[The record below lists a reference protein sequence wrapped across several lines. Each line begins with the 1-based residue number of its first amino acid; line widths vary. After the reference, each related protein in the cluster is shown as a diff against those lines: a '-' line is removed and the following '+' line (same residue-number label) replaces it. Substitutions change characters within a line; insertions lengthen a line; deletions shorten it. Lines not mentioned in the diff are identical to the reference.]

1 MTERAS
7 SSPESRRTAISW
19 LFGRAML
26 SLRQLFFGSC
36 LALSVTFGDS
46 SPKGRAKICPNFFVH
61 AGNRAI
67 HAGFIDFSLLV
78 WYIQGSQT
86 FHVFTISFHHSKE
99 VFVCCLIVSL
109 RCAFWVGLS
118 IRGGGNDSPRPASQR
133 AAAFVLTAALLT
145 GAAFPAFAGT
155 YYIEDGDI
163 VISAGTEAGTNKV
176 EQTGKDTV
184 DNDKGTVI
192 TNHDKDTAS
201 SNTVTIDAKD
211 EDDKVEVK
219 LDNVN
224 IDTSKQ
230 SKAAVSVTGK
240 GDTNIE
246 LDGDNTLKSGAGHA
260 GLEHN
265 KTDTSGE
272 LTIQD
277 KDKNG
282 SLEAVGGFKGA
293 GIGSAGSND
302 AQVKITGG
310 NITATSDDWGAGIGS
325 GSDGTGTD
333 GTAYVEITGGEIN
346 ATGGYLGAGIGG
358 GCNGSGNVTISGG
371 GITAAGGEG
380 AAGIGG
386 GYYNGATVTI
396 TGDAVI
402 KNASNTKY
410 GAGIGGGNG
419 YDGDVTISGNA
430 KIENVTGGYGAA
442 GIGGGAFS
450 SPDKIGNGNVVIKDN
465 AEIDNV
471 QGGAYG
477 AGIGGG
483 IFGLGNVTIEGNT
496 KVNAA
501 GGAGGAA
508 IGGGAGAKNN
518 SDNKGNQIT
527 IKSNANGSPTVKAVG
542 GGTDE
547 KEEIVI
553 GGAGIGS
560 GAGDAKA
567 NITLEGKVTIVA
579 KAGEGN
585 VAIGDKNGEQEF
597 PGLAEGSSIT
607 RYDSEGND
615 TTLPTDPGHPVPVP
629 ASPSSSGGGSADA
642 SVQESVFPGLVVTDK
657 DGQRI
662 SYTSIRGN
670 NVLSLR
676 VGRFTAS
683 LRAPLSTL
691 RQLRAEGID
700 TITFQTILCS
710 TTLSVDELLA
720 MGGEDAEAVL
730 THRLT
735 ASSLTVG

>member
-1 MTERAS
+1 
-7 SSPESRRTAISW
+7 
-19 LFGRAML
+19 ML
-26 SLRQLFFGSC
+26 SYRK
-36 LALSVTFGDS
+36 LAMRVL
-46 SPKGRAKICPNFFVH
+46 GRPLN
-61 AGNRAI
+61 
-67 HAGFIDFSLLV
+67 
-78 WYIQGSQT
+78 T
-86 FHVFTISFHHSKE
+86 
-99 VFVCCLIVSL
+99 
-109 RCAFWVGLS
+109 
-118 IRGGGNDSPRPASQR
+118 GGGNNSPRPASQR
-133 AAAFVLTAALLT
+133 AAALVLTAAMLT
-145 GAAFPAFAGT
+145 TLTAPAFAKT
-155 YYIEDGDI
+155 WDIEKGDI
-163 VISAGTEAGTNKV
+163 TVKAGEAEGPNKV
-176 EQTGKDTV
+176 KQGDSDFVKDEGDTIITGTS
-184 DNDKGTVI
+184 DK
-192 TNHDKDTAS
+192 
-201 SNTVTIDAKD
+201 NTVTIEAENKG
-211 EDDKVEVK
+211 DKVEVTLK
-219 LDNVN
+219 DVN
-224 IDTSKQ
+224 IDASRG
-230 SKAAVSVTGK
+230 SEAAVSVTGK
-240 GDTNIE
+240 GDTTIE
-246 LDGDNTLKSGAGHA
+246 LDGDNELKSGAGHA

-277 KDKNG
+277 KDNNG
-282 SLEAVGGFKGA
+282 SLEAAGGFKGA

-325 GSDGTGTD
+325 GSYGTGT
-333 GTAYVEITGGEIN
+333 VEITGGEIN

-371 GITAAGGEG
+371 TITAAGGDG

-402 KNASNTKY
+402 KNASSTKY

-430 KIENVTGGYGAA
+430 KIENATGGYGAA

-465 AEIDNV
+465 AKIDNV

-483 IFGLGNVTIEGNT
+483 IYGLSNVTIEGNT
-496 KVNAA
+496 KVNAT

-508 IGGGAGAKNN
+508 IGGGAGAENN
-518 SDNKGNQIT
+518 SDNNGNQIT
-527 IKSNANGSPTVKAVG
+527 IKSNENGSPTINAVG

-547 KEEIVI
+547 GEKIVI
-553 GGAGIGS
+553 GGAGIG
-560 GAGDAKA
+560 AGCESDADA
-567 NITLEGKVTIVA
+567 DITLEGKVTITA
-579 KAGEGN
+579 TAGKDN
-585 VAIGDKNGEQEF
+585 VAIGANGIEQEF
-597 PGLAEGSSIT
+597 SGLAEGSSIT
-607 RYDSEGND
+607 RYDPEGND
-615 TTLPTDPGHPVPVP
+615 ITLPTDPVP
-629 ASPSSSGGGSADA
+629 AVPSSSGGGSADA

-657 DGQRI
+657 DGQHI

-670 NVLSLR
+670 NVLSIR

-683 LRAPLSTL
+683 LRASLATL

-720 MGGEDAEAVL
+720 MGGEDTEVVL
-730 THRLT
+730 THHIR
-735 ASSLTVG
+735 SSTLTVGGKAV

>member
-1 MTERAS
+1 
-7 SSPESRRTAISW
+7 
-19 LFGRAML
+19 ML
-26 SLRQLFFGSC
+26 
-36 LALSVTFGDS
+36 T
-46 SPKGRAKICPNFFVH
+46 
-61 AGNRAI
+61 
-67 HAGFIDFSLLV
+67 
-78 WYIQGSQT
+78 T
-86 FHVFTISFHHSKE
+86 
-99 VFVCCLIVSL
+99 
-109 RCAFWVGLS
+109 
-118 IRGGGNDSPRPASQR
+118 
-133 AAAFVLTAALLT
+133 LTA
-145 GAAFPAFAGT
+145 PAFAGT
-155 YYIEDGDI
+155 WYIEDGDI
-163 VISAGTEAGTNKV
+163 TISAGESGNNVTQNENTTENDP
-176 EQTGKDTV
+176 DTI
-184 DNDKGTVI
+184 I
-192 TNHDKDTAS
+192 TNREEGAS
-201 SNTVTIDAKD
+201 SHTVTIDAKD
-211 EDDKVEVK
+211 KDDKVEVTLK
-219 LDNVN
+219 DVN
-224 IDTSKQ
+224 IDAS
-230 SKAAVSVTGK
+230 SRSEAAVSVTGK
-240 GDTNIE
+240 GDTTIE
-246 LDGDNTLKSGAGHA
+246 LDGDNELKSGAGHA

-282 SLEAVGGFKGA
+282 SLEAAGGFKGA

-302 AQVKITGG
+302 AQVKTTGG

-325 GSDGTGTD
+325 GSYGTGT
-333 GTAYVEITGGEIN
+333 VEITGGEIN

-371 GITAAGGEG
+371 TITAAGGDG

-402 KNASNTKY
+402 KNASTTVY

-430 KIENVTGGYGAA
+430 KIENATGGYGAA

-465 AEIDNV
+465 AKIDNV

-483 IFGLGNVTIEGNT
+483 IYGLSNVTIEGNT
-496 KVNAA
+496 KVNAT

-508 IGGGAGAKNN
+508 IGGGAGAENN
-518 SDNKGNQIT
+518 SDNNGNQIT
-527 IKSNANGSPTVKAVG
+527 IKSNENGSPTINAVG

-547 KEEIVI
+547 GEEIVI
-553 GGAGIGS
+553 GGAGIG
-560 GAGDAKA
+560 AGCESDADA
-567 NITLEGKVTIVA
+567 DITLEGKVTITA
-579 KAGEGN
+579 TAGKDN
-585 VAIGDKNGEQEF
+585 VAIGANGIEQEF
-597 PGLAEGSSIT
+597 SGLAEGSSIT

-615 TTLPTDPGHPVPVP
+615 TSLPGDKVPVTP
-629 ASPSSSGGGSADA
+629 VVPDDTSSGGSADA

-683 LRAPLSTL
+683 LRASLATL

-720 MGGEDAEAVL
+720 MGGEDTEVVL
-730 THRLT
+730 THHIR
-735 ASSLTVG
+735 SSTLTVGGKAV

>member
-1 MTERAS
+1 
-7 SSPESRRTAISW
+7 
-19 LFGRAML
+19 ML
-26 SLRQLFFGSC
+26 
-36 LALSVTFGDS
+36 T
-46 SPKGRAKICPNFFVH
+46 
-61 AGNRAI
+61 
-67 HAGFIDFSLLV
+67 
-78 WYIQGSQT
+78 T
-86 FHVFTISFHHSKE
+86 
-99 VFVCCLIVSL
+99 
-109 RCAFWVGLS
+109 
-118 IRGGGNDSPRPASQR
+118 
-133 AAAFVLTAALLT
+133 LTA
-145 GAAFPAFAGT
+145 PAFAGT
-155 YYIEDGDI
+155 WYIEDGDI
-163 VISAGTEAGTNKV
+163 TISAGESGNNVTQNNETTYGDTGTI
-176 EQTGKDTV
+176 
-184 DNDKGTVI
+184 I
-192 TNHDKDTAS
+192 TNHDKDKAS
-201 SNTVTIDAKD
+201 SNTVTIDANGKN
-211 EDDKVEVK
+211 DKVEVTLK
-219 LDNVN
+219 DVN
-224 IDTSKQ
+224 IDASRG
-230 SKAAVSVTGK
+230 SEAAVSVTGK
-240 GDTNIE
+240 GDTTIE
-246 LDGDNTLKSGAGHA
+246 LDGDNELKSGAGHA

-277 KDKNG
+277 KDNNG
-282 SLEAVGGFKGA
+282 SLEAAGGFKGA

-325 GSDGTGTD
+325 GSYGTGT
-333 GTAYVEITGGEIN
+333 VEITGGEIN

-371 GITAAGGEG
+371 TITAAGSDG

-402 KNASNTKY
+402 KNASSTKY

-419 YDGDVTISGNA
+419 SDGNVTISGNA
-430 KIENVTGGYGAA
+430 KIENATGGYGAA

-465 AEIDNV
+465 AKIDNV

-483 IFGLGNVTIEGNT
+483 IYGLSNVTIEGNT
-496 KVNAA
+496 KVNAT

-508 IGGGAGAKNN
+508 IGGGAGAENN
-518 SDNKGNQIT
+518 SDNNGNQIT
-527 IKSNANGSPTVKAVG
+527 IKSNENGSPTINAVG

-547 KEEIVI
+547 GEEIVI
-553 GGAGIGS
+553 GGAGIG
-560 GAGDAKA
+560 AGCESDADA
-567 NITLEGKVTIVA
+567 DITLEGKVTITA
-579 KAGEGN
+579 TAGKDN
-585 VAIGDKNGEQEF
+585 VAIGANGIEQEF
-597 PGLAEGSSIT
+597 SGLAEGSSIT

-615 TTLPTDPGHPVPVP
+615 TSLPGDKVPVTP
-629 ASPSSSGGGSADA
+629 VVPDDTSSGGSADA

-670 NVLSLR
+670 NVLSIR

-683 LRAPLSTL
+683 LRASLATL

-720 MGGEDAEAVL
+720 MGGEDTEVVL
-730 THRLT
+730 THHIR
-735 ASSLTVG
+735 SSTLTVGGKAV

>member
-1 MTERAS
+1 
-7 SSPESRRTAISW
+7 
-19 LFGRAML
+19 ML
-26 SLRQLFFGSC
+26 SYRK
-36 LALSVTFGDS
+36 LAMRVL
-46 SPKGRAKICPNFFVH
+46 GRPLH
-61 AGNRAI
+61 
-67 HAGFIDFSLLV
+67 
-78 WYIQGSQT
+78 T
-86 FHVFTISFHHSKE
+86 
-99 VFVCCLIVSL
+99 
-109 RCAFWVGLS
+109 
-118 IRGGGNDSPRPASQR
+118 GGGNNSPRPASQR
-133 AAAFVLTAALLT
+133 AAALVLTAAMLT
-145 GAAFPAFAGT
+145 TFTAPAFAGT
-155 YYIEDGDI
+155 WYIEDGDI
-163 VISAGTEAGTNKV
+163 TISAGESGNNVTQNENTTENDP
-176 EQTGKDTV
+176 DTI
-184 DNDKGTVI
+184 I
-192 TNHDKDTAS
+192 TNREEGAS
-201 SNTVTIDAKD
+201 SHTVTIDAKD
-211 EDDKVEVK
+211 KDDKVEVTLK
-219 LDNVN
+219 DVN
-224 IDTSKQ
+224 IDASRG
-230 SKAAVSVTGK
+230 SEAAVSVTGK

-246 LDGDNTLKSGAGHA
+246 LDGDNELKSGAGHA

-277 KDKNG
+277 KDNNG
-282 SLEAVGGFKGA
+282 SLEAAGGFKGA

-325 GSDGTGTD
+325 GSYGTGT
-333 GTAYVEITGGEIN
+333 VEITGGEIN

-371 GITAAGGEG
+371 TITAAGGDG

-386 GYYNGATVTI
+386 GYYNGANVTI

-419 YDGDVTISGNA
+419 SDGNVTISGNA
-430 KIENVTGGYGAA
+430 KIENATGGYGAA

-465 AEIDNV
+465 AKIDNV

-483 IFGLGNVTIEGNT
+483 IFGLSNVTIEGNT
-496 KVNAA
+496 KVNVT

-508 IGGGAGAKNN
+508 IGGGAGAENN
-518 SDNKGNQIT
+518 SDNNGNQIT
-527 IKSNANGSPTVKAVG
+527 IKSNENGSPTINAVG

-547 KEEIVI
+547 GEKIVI
-553 GGAGIGS
+553 GGAGIG
-560 GAGDAKA
+560 AGCESDADA
-567 NITLEGKVTIVA
+567 DITLEGKVTITA
-579 KAGEGN
+579 TAGKDN
-585 VAIGDKNGEQEF
+585 VAIGANGIEQEF
-597 PGLAEGSSIT
+597 SGLAEGSSIT

-615 TTLPTDPGHPVPVP
+615 ITLPTDPVP
-629 ASPSSSGGGSADA
+629 ADTSSSGGGSAGA
-642 SVQESVFPGLVVTDK
+642 SVQESVFPGLIVTDK

-683 LRAPLSTL
+683 LHASLSTL

>member
-1 MTERAS
+1 
-7 SSPESRRTAISW
+7 
-19 LFGRAML
+19 ML
-26 SLRQLFFGSC
+26 SYRK
-36 LALSVTFGDS
+36 LAMRVL
-46 SPKGRAKICPNFFVH
+46 GRPLN
-61 AGNRAI
+61 
-67 HAGFIDFSLLV
+67 
-78 WYIQGSQT
+78 T
-86 FHVFTISFHHSKE
+86 
-99 VFVCCLIVSL
+99 
-109 RCAFWVGLS
+109 
-118 IRGGGNDSPRPASQR
+118 GGGNNSPRPASQR
-133 AAAFVLTAALLT
+133 AAALVLTAAMLT
-145 GAAFPAFAGT
+145 TLTAPAFAGT
-155 YYIEDGDI
+155 WYIEDGDI
-163 VISAGTEAGTNKV
+163 TISAGESGNNVTQNENTTENDP
-176 EQTGKDTV
+176 DTI
-184 DNDKGTVI
+184 I
-192 TNHDKDTAS
+192 TNREEGAS
-201 SNTVTIDAKD
+201 SHTVTIDAKD
-211 EDDKVEVK
+211 KDDKVEVTLK
-219 LDNVN
+219 DVN
-224 IDTSKQ
+224 IDAS
-230 SKAAVSVTGK
+230 SRSEAAVSVTGK
-240 GDTNIE
+240 GDTTIE
-246 LDGDNTLKSGAGHA
+246 LDGDNELKSGAGHA

-277 KDKNG
+277 KDNNG
-282 SLEAVGGFKGA
+282 SLEAAGGFKGA

-325 GSDGTGTD
+325 GSYGTGT
-333 GTAYVEITGGEIN
+333 VEITGGEIN

-371 GITAAGGEG
+371 TITAAGSDG

-402 KNASNTKY
+402 KNASSTKY

-419 YDGDVTISGNA
+419 SDGNVTISGNA
-430 KIENVTGGYGAA
+430 KIENATGGYGAA

-465 AEIDNV
+465 AKIDNV

-483 IFGLGNVTIEGNT
+483 IYGLSNVTIEGNT
-496 KVNAA
+496 KVNAT

-508 IGGGAGAKNN
+508 IGGGAGAENN
-518 SDNKGNQIT
+518 SDNNGNQIT
-527 IKSNANGSPTVKAVG
+527 IKSNENGSPTINAVG

-547 KEEIVI
+547 GKKIVI
-553 GGAGIGS
+553 GGAGIG
-560 GAGDAKA
+560 AGCESDADA
-567 NITLEGKVTIVA
+567 DITLEGKVTITA
-579 KAGEGN
+579 TAGKDN
-585 VAIGDKNGEQEF
+585 VAIGANGIEQEF
-597 PGLAEGSSIT
+597 SGLAEGSSIT

-615 TTLPTDPGHPVPVP
+615 TSLPSDKVPVTP
-629 ASPSSSGGGSADA
+629 VVPDDTSSGGSADA

-683 LRAPLSTL
+683 LRASLATL

>member
-1 MTERAS
+1 
-7 SSPESRRTAISW
+7 
-19 LFGRAML
+19 ML
-26 SLRQLFFGSC
+26 SYRK
-36 LALSVTFGDS
+36 LAMRVL
-46 SPKGRAKICPNFFVH
+46 GRPLH
-61 AGNRAI
+61 
-67 HAGFIDFSLLV
+67 
-78 WYIQGSQT
+78 T
-86 FHVFTISFHHSKE
+86 
-99 VFVCCLIVSL
+99 
-109 RCAFWVGLS
+109 
-118 IRGGGNDSPRPASQR
+118 GGGNDSPRPASQR
-133 AAAFVLTAALLT
+133 AAAFILTAAMLT
-145 GAAFPAFAGT
+145 TLTAPAFAKEW
-155 YYIEDGDI
+155 YIEEGDI
-163 VISAGTEAGTNKV
+163 TVRAGETEGTNKV
-176 EQTGKDTV
+176 SQGENPEVEDT
-184 DNDKGTVI
+184 NTVI
-192 TNHDKDTAS
+192 TNRDKDKAS
-201 SNTVTIDAKD
+201 SNTVTIEA
-211 EDDKVEVK
+211 ENEGDKVEVTLK
-219 LDNVN
+219 DLN
-224 IDTSKQ
+224 IDASRG
-230 SKAAVSVTGK
+230 SEAAVSVTGK

-246 LDGDNTLKSGAGHA
+246 LNGDNKLKSGAGHA

-310 NITATSDDWGAGIGS
+310 NITATSDDDWGAGIGS
-325 GSDGTGTD
+325 GSDGNGTD

-371 GITAAGGEG
+371 TITAAGGEG

-402 KNASNTKY
+402 KNASSTKY
-410 GAGIGGGNG
+410 GAGIGGGLG
-419 YDGDVTISGNA
+419 HDGDVTISGNA
-430 KIENVTGGYGAA
+430 KIENATGGYGAA
-442 GIGGGAFS
+442 GIGGGAFD

-465 AEIDNV
+465 AKIDNV
-471 QGGAYG
+471 QGGTFGAGIGGGVYGIGNVTIKDNATIGTVTGNAYG

-483 IFGLGNVTIEGNT
+483 YAALGDVTIEGNVT
-496 KVNAA
+496 IKNAQGGMNAA
-501 GGAGGAA
+501 G
-508 IGGGAGAKNN
+508 IGGGTNAENDEDGGN
-518 SDNKGNQIT
+518 GNQIT
-527 IKSNANGSPTVKAVG
+527 IKSNESGAPTVNATG
-542 GGTDE
+542 GVSDVDSDTGET
-547 KEEIVI
+547 IP

-560 GAGDAKA
+560 GASDATA
-567 NITLEGKVTIVA
+567 EITIEGKVTIVA
-579 KAGEGN
+579 KGGEGN
-585 VAIGDKNGEQEF
+585 AAIGANGIEQEF
-597 PGLAEGSSIT
+597 TGLAEGSSIT
-607 RYDSEGND
+607 RYDSEGNNI
-615 TTLPTDPGHPVPVP
+615 TLPTDPVP
-629 ASPSSSGGGSADA
+629 AVPSSSGGGSADA
-642 SVQESVFPGLVVTDK
+642 TVQESVFPGLVVTDK

-683 LRAPLSTL
+683 LRASLATL

>member
-1 MTERAS
+1 
-7 SSPESRRTAISW
+7 
-19 LFGRAML
+19 ML
-26 SLRQLFFGSC
+26 SYRK
-36 LALSVTFGDS
+36 LAMRVL
-46 SPKGRAKICPNFFVH
+46 GRPLN
-61 AGNRAI
+61 
-67 HAGFIDFSLLV
+67 
-78 WYIQGSQT
+78 T
-86 FHVFTISFHHSKE
+86 
-99 VFVCCLIVSL
+99 
-109 RCAFWVGLS
+109 
-118 IRGGGNDSPRPASQR
+118 GGGNNSPRPASQR
-133 AAAFVLTAALLT
+133 AAALVLTAAMLT
-145 GAAFPAFAGT
+145 TFTAPAFAGT
-155 YYIEDGDI
+155 WYIEDGDI
-163 VISAGTEAGTNKV
+163 TISAGESGNNVTQNENTTENDH
-176 EQTGKDTV
+176 DTI
-184 DNDKGTVI
+184 I
-192 TNHDKDTAS
+192 TNREEGAS
-201 SNTVTIDAKD
+201 SHTVTIDAKD
-211 EDDKVEVK
+211 EDDKVEVTLK
-219 LDNVN
+219 DVN
-224 IDTSKQ
+224 IDAS
-230 SKAAVSVTGK
+230 SRSEAAVSVTGK
-240 GDTNIE
+240 GDTTIE
-246 LDGDNTLKSGAGHA
+246 LDGDNELKSGAGHA

-277 KDKNG
+277 KDNNG
-282 SLEAVGGFKGA
+282 SLEAAGGFKGA

-325 GSDGTGTD
+325 GSSGTGT
-333 GTAYVEITGGEIN
+333 VEITGGEIN

-371 GITAAGGEG
+371 TITAAGGDG

-402 KNASNTKY
+402 KNASTTVY

-430 KIENVTGGYGAA
+430 KIENATGGYGAA

-465 AEIDNV
+465 AKIDNV

-483 IFGLGNVTIEGNT
+483 IYGLSNVTIEGNT
-496 KVNAA
+496 KVNAT

-508 IGGGAGAKNN
+508 IGGGAGAENN
-518 SDNKGNQIT
+518 SDNNGNQIT
-527 IKSNANGSPTVKAVG
+527 IKSNENGSPTINAVG

-547 KEEIVI
+547 GDKIVI
-553 GGAGIGS
+553 GGAGIG
-560 GAGDAKA
+560 AGCESDADA
-567 NITLEGKVTIVA
+567 DITLEGKVTITA
-579 KAGEGN
+579 TAGKDN
-585 VAIGDKNGEQEF
+585 AAIGDMNGEQVF
-597 PGLAEGSSIT
+597 TGLDGSIT

-615 TTLPTDPGHPVPVP
+615 TTLPTDPGYPVP
-629 ASPSSSGGGSADA
+629 ADTSSSGGGSAGA
-642 SVQESVFPGLVVTDK
+642 SVQESVFPGLIVTDK

-683 LRAPLSTL
+683 LHASLSTL

>member
-1 MTERAS
+1 MLTTF
-7 SSPESRRTAISW
+7 TA
-19 LFGRAML
+19 
-26 SLRQLFFGSC
+26 
-36 LALSVTFGDS
+36 
-46 SPKGRAKICPNFFVH
+46 
-61 AGNRAI
+61 
-67 HAGFIDFSLLV
+67 
-78 WYIQGSQT
+78 
-86 FHVFTISFHHSKE
+86 
-99 VFVCCLIVSL
+99 
-109 RCAFWVGLS
+109 
-118 IRGGGNDSPRPASQR
+118 
-133 AAAFVLTAALLT
+133 
-145 GAAFPAFAGT
+145 PAFAGT
-155 YYIEDGDI
+155 WYIEDGDI
-163 VISAGTEAGTNKV
+163 TISAGESGNNVTQNKETTV
-176 EQTGKDTV
+176 NDHDTI
-184 DNDKGTVI
+184 I
-192 TNHDKDTAS
+192 TNREEGAS
-201 SNTVTIDAKD
+201 SHTVTIDAKD
-211 EDDKVEVK
+211 KDDMVEVTLK
-219 LDNVN
+219 DVN
-224 IDTSKQ
+224 IDAS
-230 SKAAVSVTGK
+230 SRSEAAVSVTGK
-240 GDTNIE
+240 GDTTIE
-246 LDGDNTLKSGAGHA
+246 LDGDNELKSGAGHA

-282 SLEAVGGFKGA
+282 SLEAAGGFKGA

-325 GSDGTGTD
+325 GSYGTGT
-333 GTAYVEITGGEIN
+333 VEITGGEIN

-371 GITAAGGEG
+371 TITAAGGDG

-402 KNASNTKY
+402 KNASTTVY

-430 KIENVTGGYGAA
+430 KIENATGGYGAA

-465 AEIDNV
+465 AKIDNV

-483 IFGLGNVTIEGNT
+483 IYGLSNVTIEGNT
-496 KVNAA
+496 KVNAT

-508 IGGGAGAKNN
+508 IGGGAGAENN
-518 SDNKGNQIT
+518 SDNNGNQIT
-527 IKSNANGSPTVKAVG
+527 IKSNENGSPTINAVG

-547 KEEIVI
+547 GEEIVI
-553 GGAGIGS
+553 GGAGIG
-560 GAGDAKA
+560 AGCESDADA
-567 NITLEGKVTIVA
+567 DITLEGKVTITA
-579 KAGEGN
+579 TAGKDN
-585 VAIGDKNGEQEF
+585 VAIGANGIEQEF
-597 PGLAEGSSIT
+597 SGLAEGSSIT

-615 TTLPTDPGHPVPVP
+615 TSLPGDKVPVTP
-629 ASPSSSGGGSADA
+629 VVPDDTSSGGSADA

-683 LRAPLSTL
+683 LRASLATL

-720 MGGEDAEAVL
+720 MGGEDTEVVL
-730 THRLT
+730 THHIR
-735 ASSLTVG
+735 SSTLTVGGKAV

>member
-1 MTERAS
+1 
-7 SSPESRRTAISW
+7 
-19 LFGRAML
+19 ML
-26 SLRQLFFGSC
+26 SYRK
-36 LALSVTFGDS
+36 LAMRVL
-46 SPKGRAKICPNFFVH
+46 GRPLH
-61 AGNRAI
+61 
-67 HAGFIDFSLLV
+67 
-78 WYIQGSQT
+78 T
-86 FHVFTISFHHSKE
+86 
-99 VFVCCLIVSL
+99 
-109 RCAFWVGLS
+109 
-118 IRGGGNDSPRPASQR
+118 GGGNDSPRPASQR
-133 AAAFVLTAALLT
+133 AAAFILTAAMLT
-145 GAAFPAFAGT
+145 TLTAPAFAKEW
-155 YYIEDGDI
+155 YIEEGDI
-163 VISAGTEAGTNKV
+163 TVKAGESGNDVTQKGETTYG
-176 EQTGKDTV
+176 DT
-184 DNDKGTVI
+184 GTVI

-201 SNTVTIDAKD
+201 SNTVTIEA
-211 EDDKVEVK
+211 ENEADKVEVTLK
-219 LDNVN
+219 DLN
-224 IDTSKQ
+224 IDAS
-230 SKAAVSVTGK
+230 SGSEAAVSVTGK

-246 LDGDNTLKSGAGHA
+246 LDGDNALKSGAGHA

-310 NITATSDDWGAGIGS
+310 NITATCDDDWGAGIGS
-325 GSDGTGTD
+325 GSDGNGTD

-371 GITAAGGEG
+371 TITAAGGDG

-402 KNASNTKY
+402 KNASSTKY
-410 GAGIGGGNG
+410 GAGIGGGLG
-419 YDGDVTISGNA
+419 HDGDVTISGNA
-430 KIENVTGGYGAA
+430 KIENATGGYGAA

-483 IFGLGNVTIEGNT
+483 VYGLGNVTIEGNT

-508 IGGGAGAKNN
+508 IGGGAGAENN

-547 KEEIVI
+547 KEKIVI
-553 GGAGIGS
+553 GGAGIG
-560 GAGDAKA
+560 AGCESVADAD
-567 NITLEGKVTIVA
+567 ITLEGKVTITA
-579 KAGEGN
+579 TAGKDN
-585 VAIGDKNGEQEF
+585 VAIGANGIEQEF
-597 PGLAEGSSIT
+597 TGLAEGSSIT
-607 RYDSEGND
+607 RYDSEGNNI
-615 TTLPTDPGHPVPVP
+615 TLPTDPVP
-629 ASPSSSGGGSADA
+629 AVPSSSGGGSADA

-670 NVLSLR
+670 NVLSIR

-683 LRAPLSTL
+683 LRASLATL

>member
-1 MTERAS
+1 
-7 SSPESRRTAISW
+7 
-19 LFGRAML
+19 ML
-26 SLRQLFFGSC
+26 
-36 LALSVTFGDS
+36 T
-46 SPKGRAKICPNFFVH
+46 
-61 AGNRAI
+61 
-67 HAGFIDFSLLV
+67 
-78 WYIQGSQT
+78 T
-86 FHVFTISFHHSKE
+86 
-99 VFVCCLIVSL
+99 
-109 RCAFWVGLS
+109 
-118 IRGGGNDSPRPASQR
+118 
-133 AAAFVLTAALLT
+133 LTA
-145 GAAFPAFAGT
+145 PAFAGT
-155 YYIEDGDI
+155 WYIEDGDI
-163 VISAGTEAGTNKV
+163 TISAGESGNNVTQNENTTENDP
-176 EQTGKDTV
+176 DTI
-184 DNDKGTVI
+184 I
-192 TNHDKDTAS
+192 TNREEGAS
-201 SNTVTIDAKD
+201 SHTVTIDAKD
-211 EDDKVEVK
+211 KDDKVEVTLK
-219 LDNVN
+219 DVN
-224 IDTSKQ
+224 IDAS
-230 SKAAVSVTGK
+230 SRSEAAVSVTGK
-240 GDTNIE
+240 GDTTIE
-246 LDGDNTLKSGAGHA
+246 LDGDNELKSGAGHA

-277 KDKNG
+277 KDNNG
-282 SLEAVGGFKGA
+282 SLEAAGGFKGA

-325 GSDGTGTD
+325 GSYGTGT
-333 GTAYVEITGGEIN
+333 VEITGGEIN

-371 GITAAGGEG
+371 TITAAGGDG

-402 KNASNTKY
+402 KNASTTVY

-430 KIENVTGGYGAA
+430 KIENATGGYGAA

-465 AEIDNV
+465 AKIDNV

-483 IFGLGNVTIEGNT
+483 IYGLSNVTIEGNT
-496 KVNAA
+496 KVNAT

-508 IGGGAGAKNN
+508 IGGGAGAENN
-518 SDNKGNQIT
+518 SDNNGNQIT
-527 IKSNANGSPTVKAVG
+527 IKSNENGSPTINAVG

-547 KEEIVI
+547 GEEIVI
-553 GGAGIGS
+553 GGAGIG
-560 GAGDAKA
+560 AGCESDADA
-567 NITLEGKVTIVA
+567 DITLEGKVTITA
-579 KAGEGN
+579 TAGKDN
-585 VAIGDKNGEQEF
+585 VAIGANGIEQEF
-597 PGLAEGSSIT
+597 SGLAEGSSIT

-615 TTLPTDPGHPVPVP
+615 TSLPGDKVPVTP
-629 ASPSSSGGGSADA
+629 VVPDDTSSGGSADA

-683 LRAPLSTL
+683 LRASLATL

-710 TTLSVDELLA
+710 TSLSVDELLA
-720 MGGEDAEAVL
+720 MGGEDTEVVL
-730 THRLT
+730 THHIR
-735 ASSLTVG
+735 SSALTVGGKAV

>member
-1 MTERAS
+1 
-7 SSPESRRTAISW
+7 
-19 LFGRAML
+19 ML
-26 SLRQLFFGSC
+26 
-36 LALSVTFGDS
+36 T
-46 SPKGRAKICPNFFVH
+46 
-61 AGNRAI
+61 
-67 HAGFIDFSLLV
+67 
-78 WYIQGSQT
+78 T
-86 FHVFTISFHHSKE
+86 
-99 VFVCCLIVSL
+99 
-109 RCAFWVGLS
+109 
-118 IRGGGNDSPRPASQR
+118 
-133 AAAFVLTAALLT
+133 LTA
-145 GAAFPAFAGT
+145 PAFAGT
-155 YYIEDGDI
+155 WYIEDGDI
-163 VISAGTEAGTNKV
+163 TISAGESGNNVTQNKETTV
-176 EQTGKDTV
+176 NDHDTI
-184 DNDKGTVI
+184 I
-192 TNHDKDTAS
+192 TNREEGAS
-201 SNTVTIDAKD
+201 SHTVTIDAKD
-211 EDDKVEVK
+211 EDDKVEVTLK
-219 LDNVN
+219 DVN
-224 IDTSKQ
+224 IDAS
-230 SKAAVSVTGK
+230 SRSEAAVSVTGK
-240 GDTNIE
+240 GDTTIE
-246 LDGDNTLKSGAGHA
+246 LDGDNELKSGAGHA

-277 KDKNG
+277 KDNNG
-282 SLEAVGGFKGA
+282 SLEAAGGFKGA

-325 GSDGTGTD
+325 GSYGTGT
-333 GTAYVEITGGEIN
+333 VEITGGEIN

-371 GITAAGGEG
+371 TITAAGGDG

-402 KNASNTKY
+402 KNASTTVY

-430 KIENVTGGYGAA
+430 KIENATGGYGAA

-465 AEIDNV
+465 AKIDNV

-483 IFGLGNVTIEGNT
+483 IYGLSNVTIEGNT
-496 KVNAA
+496 KVNAT

-508 IGGGAGAKNN
+508 IGGGAGAENN
-518 SDNKGNQIT
+518 SDNNGNQIT
-527 IKSNANGSPTVKAVG
+527 IKSNENGSPSINAVG

-547 KEEIVI
+547 GEEIVI
-553 GGAGIGS
+553 GGAGIG
-560 GAGDAKA
+560 AGCESDADA
-567 NITLEGKVTIVA
+567 DITLEGKVTITA
-579 KAGEGN
+579 TAGKDN
-585 VAIGDKNGEQEF
+585 VAIGANGIEQEF
-597 PGLAEGSSIT
+597 SGLAEGSSIT

-615 TTLPTDPGHPVPVP
+615 TSLPGDKVPVTP
-629 ASPSSSGGGSADA
+629 VVPDDTSSGGSADA

-683 LRAPLSTL
+683 LRASLATL

-710 TTLSVDELLA
+710 TSLSVDELLA
-720 MGGEDAEAVL
+720 MGGEDTEVVL
-730 THRLT
+730 THHIR
-735 ASSLTVG
+735 SSALTVGGKAV

>member
-1 MTERAS
+1 
-7 SSPESRRTAISW
+7 
-19 LFGRAML
+19 ML
-26 SLRQLFFGSC
+26 SYRK
-36 LALSVTFGDS
+36 LAMRVL
-46 SPKGRAKICPNFFVH
+46 GRPLH
-61 AGNRAI
+61 
-67 HAGFIDFSLLV
+67 
-78 WYIQGSQT
+78 T
-86 FHVFTISFHHSKE
+86 
-99 VFVCCLIVSL
+99 
-109 RCAFWVGLS
+109 
-118 IRGGGNDSPRPASQR
+118 GGGNDSPRPASQR
-133 AAAFVLTAALLT
+133 AAALVLTAAMLT
-145 GAAFPAFAGT
+145 ALTAPAFAET
-155 YYIEDGDI
+155 WDIEKGDI
-163 VISAGTEAGTNKV
+163 TVKAGKTEGTNMVSQGEQKDV
-176 EQTGKDTV
+176 EDT
-184 DNDKGTVI
+184 NTVI
-192 TNHDKDTAS
+192 TGKSDK
-201 SNTVTIDAKD
+201 NTVTIEA
-211 EDDKVEVK
+211 ENEGDKVEVTLK
-219 LDNVN
+219 DLN
-224 IDTSKQ
+224 IDASRG
-230 SKAAVSVTGK
+230 SEAAVSVTGK

-246 LDGDNTLKSGAGHA
+246 LNGDNKLKSGAGHA

-310 NITATSDDWGAGIGS
+310 NITATSDDDWGAGIGS
-325 GSDGTGTD
+325 GSDGNGTD

-371 GITAAGGEG
+371 TITAAGGEG

-402 KNASNTKY
+402 KNASSTKY
-410 GAGIGGGNG
+410 GAGIGGGLG
-419 YDGDVTISGNA
+419 HDGDVTISGNA
-430 KIENVTGGYGAA
+430 KIENATGGYGAA
-442 GIGGGAFS
+442 GIGGGAFD

-465 AEIDNV
+465 AKIDNV
-471 QGGAYG
+471 QGGTFGAGIGGGVYGIGNVTIKDNATIGTVTGNAYG

-483 IFGLGNVTIEGNT
+483 YAALGDVTIEGNVT
-496 KVNAA
+496 IKNAQGGMNAA
-501 GGAGGAA
+501 G
-508 IGGGAGAKNN
+508 IGGGTNAENDEDGGN
-518 SDNKGNQIT
+518 GNQIT
-527 IKSNANGSPTVKAVG
+527 IKSNESGAPTVNATG
-542 GGTDE
+542 GVSDVDSDTGET
-547 KEEIVI
+547 IP

-560 GAGDAKA
+560 GASDATA
-567 NITLEGKVTIVA
+567 EITIEGKVTIVA
-579 KAGEGN
+579 KGGEGN
-585 VAIGDKNGEQEF
+585 AAIGANGIEQEF
-597 PGLAEGSSIT
+597 TGLAEGSSIT
-607 RYDSEGND
+607 RYDSEGNNI
-615 TTLPTDPGHPVPVP
+615 TLPTDPVP
-629 ASPSSSGGGSADA
+629 AVPSSSGGGSADA
-642 SVQESVFPGLVVTDK
+642 TVQESVFPGLVVTDK

-670 NVLSLR
+670 NVLSIR

-683 LRAPLSTL
+683 LRASLATL

>member
-1 MTERAS
+1 MS
-7 SSPESRRTAISW
+7 I
-19 LFGRAML
+19 
-26 SLRQLFFGSC
+26 FFQH
-36 LALSVTFGDS
+36 
-46 SPKGRAKICPNFFVH
+46 P
-61 AGNRAI
+61 
-67 HAGFIDFSLLV
+67 
-78 WYIQGSQT
+78 
-86 FHVFTISFHHSKE
+86 KE
-99 VFVCCLIVSL
+99 VFVCSLIVNL
-109 RCAFWVGLS
+109 PCVFWVGLS
-118 IRGGGNDSPRPASQR
+118 IRGGINSPRPASQR
-133 AAAFVLTAALLT
+133 AAALVLTAAMLT
-145 GAAFPAFAGT
+145 TLTAPAFAGT
-155 YYIEDGDI
+155 WYIEDGDI
-163 VISAGTEAGTNKV
+163 TISAGESGNNVTQNKETTV
-176 EQTGKDTV
+176 NDHDTI
-184 DNDKGTVI
+184 I
-192 TNHDKDTAS
+192 TNREEGAS
-201 SNTVTIDAKD
+201 SHTVTIDAKD
-211 EDDKVEVK
+211 KDDKVEVTLK
-219 LDNVN
+219 DVN
-224 IDTSKQ
+224 IDAS
-230 SKAAVSVTGK
+230 SRSEAAVSVTGK

-246 LDGDNTLKSGAGHA
+246 LDGDNELKSGAGHA

-277 KDKNG
+277 KDNNG
-282 SLEAVGGFKGA
+282 SLEAAGGFKGA

-325 GSDGTGTD
+325 GSYGTGT
-333 GTAYVEITGGEIN
+333 VEITGGEIN

-371 GITAAGGEG
+371 TITAAGSDG

-402 KNASNTKY
+402 KNASSTKY

-419 YDGDVTISGNA
+419 SDGNVTISGNA
-430 KIENVTGGYGAA
+430 KIENATGGYGAA

-465 AEIDNV
+465 AKIDNV

-483 IFGLGNVTIEGNT
+483 IYGLSNVTIEGNT
-496 KVNAA
+496 KVNAT

-508 IGGGAGAKNN
+508 IGGGAGAENN
-518 SDNKGNQIT
+518 SDNNGNQIT
-527 IKSNANGSPTVKAVG
+527 IKSNENGSPTINAVG

-547 KEEIVI
+547 GEKIVI
-553 GGAGIGS
+553 GGAGIG
-560 GAGDAKA
+560 AGCESNADAD
-567 NITLEGKVTIVA
+567 ITLEGKVTITA
-579 KAGEGN
+579 TAGKDN
-585 VAIGDKNGEQEF
+585 VAIGANGIEQEF
-597 PGLAEGSSIT
+597 SGLAEGSSIT
-607 RYDSEGND
+607 RYDSEGNNI
-615 TTLPTDPGHPVPVP
+615 TLPTDPVP
-629 ASPSSSGGGSADA
+629 AVPSASGGGSADA

-683 LRAPLSTL
+683 LRASLATL

-720 MGGEDAEAVL
+720 MGGEDTEVVL
-730 THRLT
+730 THHIR
-735 ASSLTVG
+735 SSTLTVGGKAV